1 MKSIYIT
8 GMSGTGK
15 SSVIQNLSKKGF
27 TAIDTDYGDWKELSI
42 SGDTPEWILKEENIK
57 KLVSKP
63 LASPVFI
70 AGCCSNQVNLYPFF
84 DHILLFSASLETIL
98 ARVSTRISNP
108 YGQLSHERDE
118 IIWNFENIQPLLQ
131 EGADIEYNTE
141 VMTVEEIA
149 SSLEQLAITPVK

>member
-15 SSVIQNLSKKGF
+15 SSVIQHLNEKGF
-27 TAIDTDYGDWKELSI
+27 TAIDTDYGDWKEFSLSD
-42 SGDTPEWILKEENIK
+42 GTPEWLLNEEKVK
-57 KLVSKP
+57 KLLSKP

-84 DHILLFSASLETIL
+84 DHILLLSTSLETIL
-98 ARVSTRISNP
+98 ERVLTRTSNP
-108 YGQLSHERDE
+108 YGQLAHERDE
-118 IIWNFENIQPLLQ
+118 IIRNFKNIQPLLQ
-131 EGADIEYNTE
+131 EGADFEFNTE

-149 SSLEQLAITPVK
+149 ALLEQLAIK

>member
-15 SSVIQNLSKKGF
+15 SSVIQHLNEKGF
-27 TAIDTDYGDWKELSI
+27 TAIDTDYGDWKEFSS
-42 SGDTPEWILKEENIK
+42 SGDTSEWPLNEEKVK
-57 KLVSKP
+57 KLISKP

-84 DHILLFSASLETIL
+84 DHILLLSASLETIL
-98 ARVSTRISNP
+98 ERVSTRTSNP
-108 YGQLSHERDE
+108 YGQLPHERRE
-118 IIWNFENIQPLLQ
+118 IIRNFKNIQPLLQ
-131 EGADIEYNTE
+131 EGADFEFNTE

-149 SSLEQLAITPVK
+149 ALLEQLAIK

>member
-15 SSVIQNLSKKGF
+15 SSVIQHLSEKGF
-27 TAIDTDYGDWKELSI
+27 TAIDTDYGDWKELSL
-42 SGDTPEWILKEENIK
+42 SGDTPEWLLKEEKIK
-57 KLVSKP
+57 KSVSKP
-63 LASPVFI
+63 LISPVFI

-84 DHILLFSASLETIL
+84 DHILLLSSSIETIL
-98 ARVSTRISNP
+98 ERVSTRTSNP
-108 YGQLSHERDE
+108 YGQLPHERDE

-131 EGADIEYNTE
+131 EGADFEFNTE

-149 SSLEQLAITPVK
+149 ASLEQLASPR